1 MKNINKINKS
11 EMGALTFFL
20 VRAFYIGITLNNLI
34 KISKQD
40 SYISMI
46 IAFLIGFIP
55 FILIYY
61 IFNYE
66 PNLSLLQKNLKLF
79 GNILGTIINII
90 LIWFTFFIT
99 LIIFS
104 NLVTFIFSQYL
115 NKTPTLIISIVFIFA
130 IVYVLIHDIK
140 TICRTA
146 MILFFFTTF
155 LFLLSLIGLSTQI
168 SIDNFKPF
176 LESSYISLFKGSY
189 SFITYNILPLYL
201 LLIIPKN
208 DIDNKHFF
216 KHITLGYIF
225 ASISLFFV
233 LLTTIGIFG
242 IKLCQLYEYPE
253 FQVLKYVSLIGISAR
268 IDGILIIQW
277 IFDFLIFIIIG
288 MYFIL
293 ETTKTMFKV
302 NKHIYSILLAIILV
316 LLNEYITNNML
327 LNNLSITL
335 FPHIIFI
342 FISSLLLIMFI
353 TIKLKKLFK

>member
-1 MKNINKINKS
+1 MNKINKS
-11 EMGALTFFL
+11 EMGSLSFFL
-20 VRAFYIGITLNNLI
+20 IRASFIGITFNSLI
-34 KISKQD
+34 NISKQD

-66 PNLSLLQKNLKLF
+66 PNLSLPQKNLKLF

-189 SFITYNILPLYL
+189 SFITYNILPLYF

-253 FQVLKYVSLIGISAR
+253 FQVLKYVSLIGVSAR

-277 IFDFLIFIIIG
+277 IFDLLIFIIMG

-293 ETTKTMFKV
+293 ECTKTMFKV
-302 NKHIYSILLAIILV
+302 NKHIYAYILGILLI
-316 LLNEYITNNML
+316 LLNEFVINDLIINK
-327 LNNLSITL
+327 LSVI
-335 FPHIIFI
+335 PHIISI
-342 FISSLLLIMFI
+342 FISGLLIIMFI
-353 TIKLKKLFK
+353 NIKFKRYAH